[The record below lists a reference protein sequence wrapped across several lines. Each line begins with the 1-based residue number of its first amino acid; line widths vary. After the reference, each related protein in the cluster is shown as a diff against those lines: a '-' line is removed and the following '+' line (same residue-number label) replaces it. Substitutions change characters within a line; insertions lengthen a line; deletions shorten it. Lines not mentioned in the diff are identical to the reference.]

1 MPLNI
6 QNISDNKDQ
15 DILDKFENLDAETAV
30 IGCLLWDNKSYEKI
44 ADFLTDDHFVNPRNK
59 KIFSIIKQL
68 LDKNILVTPITL
80 KNYLENENE
89 DNFDHFKYLNTI
101 KDASPSTQ
109 NAYQY
114 AKLLY
119 DLNIKRNLIG
129 IGNNIIQETI
139 SNEDD
144 LEGIDLIENA
154 ENDLYNL
161 SQTGNAD
168 RKHSLFSEALKSAI
182 DVIDQSFKRDGK
194 IAGLAT
200 GIKDL
205 DKKLGGLHNSDLIII
220 AGRPSMGKTAFAFNI
235 AENVARQTDQTV
247 LLFSMEMSSE
257 QVVRRFISSI
267 SSIDLQRLM
276 RGQLEENDWE
286 GIDKALSVLS
296 QKSILL
302 DDTPALSP
310 SEIKARARRVKR
322 ENKDLAM
329 IVIDYL
335 QLMQVPGRG
344 DNRVAEISEISR
356 SLKALAKE
364 LNVPVIALSQ
374 LNRAVETRPNKRPI
388 LADLRDSGAIEQD
401 ADVIAFLYRHS
412 YYDPTDLESKGKAEV
427 NIAKQRN
434 GPTKAV
440 PVAFVENTA
449 TFQNLANTERFP
461 PPFYEENEDPFS
473 S

>member
-1 MPLNI
+1 M
-6 QNISDNKDQ
+6 
-15 DILDKFENLDAETAV
+15 
-30 IGCLLWDNKSYEKI
+30 
-44 ADFLTDDHFVNPRNK
+44 
-59 KIFSIIKQL
+59 
-68 LDKNILVTPITL
+68 
-80 KNYLENENE
+80 
-89 DNFDHFKYLNTI
+89 
-101 KDASPSTQ
+101 
-109 NAYQY
+109 
-114 AKLLY
+114 
-119 DLNIKRNLIG
+119 
-129 IGNNIIQETI
+129 
-139 SNEDD
+139 
-144 LEGIDLIENA
+144 
-154 ENDLYNL
+154 
-161 SQTGNAD
+161 
-168 RKHSLFSEALKSAI
+168 
-182 DVIDQSFKRDGK
+182 
-194 IAGLAT
+194 
-200 GIKDL
+200 
-205 DKKLGGLHNSDLIII
+205 
-220 AGRPSMGKTAFAFNI
+220 
-235 AENVARQTDQTV
+235 
-247 LLFSMEMSSE
+247 
-257 QVVRRFISSI
+257 
-267 SSIDLQRLM
+267 
-276 RGQLEENDWE
+276 
-286 GIDKALSVLS
+286 S

-374 LNRAVETRPNKRPI
+374 LNRAVEPRPNKRPI

-449 TFQNLANTERFP
+449 TFQSLANTERFP